1 VTAPLY
7 AESAGWDP
15 VARMQHIDLFTWL
28 RGDILVK
35 ADKMTMANSLELR
48 VPFLDTEV
56 FDVARTIPA
65 DQKVTKQTTKLALRR
80 ALELIVPPH
89 VLHRRKLGFP
99 VPIRHYLAGDSYEW
113 ARDIITSAQTD
124 EYLEPAAVLALLDA
138 HKAGEAD
145 HSRRIWTILV
155 FQIWHGIFV
164 TGAISPQ
171 IPEPHY
177 PVRL

>member
-1 VTAPLY
+1 
-7 AESAGWDP
+7 
-15 VARMQHIDLFTWL
+15 M

-56 FDVARTIPA
+56 FEVARTIPA

-80 ALELIVPPH
+80 AMELIVPPH

-99 VPIRHYLAGDSYEW
+99 VPIRHFLAEGSYEW
-113 ARDIITSAQTD
+113 ARNIITTAHTE
-124 EYLEPAAVLALLDA
+124 EYLDPAAVLALLDA
-138 HKAGEAD
+138 HRAGEAD

-155 FQIWHGIFV
+155 FQIWHEIFV
-164 TGAISPQ
+164 TGAITPT
-171 IPEPHY
+171 IPETRPT
-177 PVRL
+177 PSSCSRADGR